1 MSQFINID
9 TDRRGVCTISLNRPE
24 IHNAFDSVL
33 IAQLTGALDHLNQDD
48 RIRVV
53 VLTGLGKSFSA
64 GADLN
69 WMRSMASA
77 SEAENRSDSLALA
90 ALMRALNFLKH
101 PTIARINGAAFG
113 GGVGLV
119 ACCDNAIAI
128 DSALFGLTEVRLGL
142 VPAVISPYVVE
153 AIGVRQ
159 ARRLFVTA
167 ERIDAAGAQRI
178 GLVHTVCSAD
188 DLDLRVEQEID
199 LILKAGP
206 AAAAAAKALAIGV
219 SGRSR
224 DNQEQMDQHTATLI
238 ANLRVSDEGQEGLA
252 AFLEK
257 RPPAWMGSARH
268 D

>member
-1 MSQFINID
+1 MSNYIKVE
-9 TDRRGVCTISLNRPE
+9 TDRRGVCTLTLSRPE

-33 IAQLTGALDHLNQDD
+33 IAQLTGALDHIGKDN
-48 RIRVV
+48 RVRVV
-53 VLTGLGKSFSA
+53 VLTGEGKSFSA

-69 WMRSMASA
+69 WMRSMADA
-77 SEAENRSDSLALA
+77 TQEENLADSLALA
-90 ALMRALNFLKH
+90 ALMRALNFLRQ

-119 ACCDNAIAI
+119 ACCDNAVAA

-167 ERIDAAGAQRI
+167 ERIDAATAHRI
-178 GLVHTVCSAD
+178 GLVHSVCPANE
-188 DLDLRVEQEID
+188 LDLRVEQEID

-206 AAAAAAKALAIGV
+206 GAAAAAKALSIGV
-219 SGRSR
+219 AGRSR
-224 DNQEQMDQHTATLI
+224 DGQQQMDQHTATLI
-238 ANLRVSDEGQEGLA
+238 SNLRVSEEGQEGLI

-257 RPPAWMGSARH
+257 RDPDWIVNLN